1 MSSKISIFNCTTC
14 HNHLEVLLWIIL
26 NKIRYIPRKAT
37 ENGAYFITAAL
48 HGRFLRFYLFYL
60 FVCWLIYLFIYLFID
75 ICPSIYRFI
84 CVFIYLFVYSF
95 IREKRF

>member
-1 MSSKISIFNCTTC
+1 MSSKISMFNCTTC

-60 FVCWLIYLFIYLFID
+60 FVYWLIYLFIYLFI
-75 ICPSIYRFI
+75 
-84 CVFIYLFVYSF
+84 YL
-95 IREKRF
+95 